1 MDKNDVKEF
10 FDSRAAGWDAE
21 LIRSDAKIARIL
33 DNANVRAG
41 ANVLDVACGTG
52 VLVPDY
58 TARGVASVTGIDI
71 SPEMIKIAE
80 GKFAGQSGVR
90 FICGDVEETALPG
103 GYNCIVVYNAFPH
116 FPEPERLIARLSSLL
131 VPGGTLTV
139 AHGMSRRCID
149 GHHSGAASRVSV
161 GLMSEDALADIF
173 SRYLRVSV
181 KISNDEM
188 YQVAGVKE

>member
-1 MDKNDVKEF
+1 MDKNAVKDF
-10 FDSRAAGWDAE
+10 FDRHAASWDAE
-21 LIRSDAKIARIL
+21 MIRSDAKIARIL

-41 ANVLDVACGTG
+41 ARVLDVACGTG

-58 TARGVASVTGIDI
+58 AARGVASVTGIDI

-103 GYNCIVVYNAFPH
+103 GYDCIVVYNAFPH
-116 FPEPERLIARLSSLL
+116 FPQPERLIARLSSLL
-131 VPGGTLTV
+131 APGGTLTV
-139 AHGMSRRCID
+139 AHGMSRRAID
-149 GHHSGAASRVSV
+149 GHHSGEASGVSV

-181 KISNDEM
+181 KISDDEM
-188 YQVAGVKE
+188 YQVAGIKE